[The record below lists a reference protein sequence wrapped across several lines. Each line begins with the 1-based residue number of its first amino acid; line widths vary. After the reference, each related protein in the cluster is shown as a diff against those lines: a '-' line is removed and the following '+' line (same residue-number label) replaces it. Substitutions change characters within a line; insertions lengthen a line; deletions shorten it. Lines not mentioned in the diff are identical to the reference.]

1 MVRKTTEVDQRRAPS
16 VRKRKPTT
24 TPPPKK
30 RRAREGA
37 PSNAPLCRQRRAL
50 QSPQRRWR
58 ACPDAH
64 YLLTAMRPTKEG
76 KYLSVLRRHITC
88 SSPPSPPPPHTP
100 AQENSNCC
108 KADHPCSSS
117 PAHKLIAAQP
127 PADRTP
133 SNGQMRQG
141 RGQGHT
147 AARATPTN
155 ARAIAVQQRAKEDD
169 LEAAHRGEP
178 LQAQSGRG
186 RQRHEQPSRT
196 PSVATRGGPAAA
208 QILMPLVSFHDEGFD
223 GQVSQP
229 LHAGTEMRHPSPKG
243 KKNELWRGAEQ
254 VSPSR
259 CLLFNEPG
267 GSNEA
272 KAPRDGDRGR
282 GAE

>member
-1 MVRKTTEVDQRRAPS
+1 MRAHRQTRRFVGSDVPYKAHSAAGVPARTHTTCSPRCGPQRRAS
-16 VRKRKPTT
+16 TS
-24 TPPPKK
+24 
-30 RRAREGA
+30 A
-37 PSNAPLCRQRRAL
+37 S
-50 QSPQRRWR
+50 
-58 ACPDAH
+58 PDA
-64 YLLTAMRPTKEG
+64 TSPAA
-76 KYLSVLRRHITC
+76 V
-88 SSPPSPPPPHTP
+88 PPSPPPPHTP

-108 KADHPCSSS
+108 KADHPCSSP

-155 ARAIAVQQRAKEDD
+155 ARAIAVQQRAKGDD

-186 RQRHEQPSRT
+186 GQRHEQPSRT
-196 PSVATRGGPAAA
+196 PSVATRGGPGAA

-229 LHAGTEMRHPSPKG
+229 LHAGTEMRHSSPKG

-254 VSPSR
+254 VSPRR
-259 CLLFNEPG
+259 CLLITEPG

-272 KAPRDGDRGR
+272 NAPRDGDRGR